1 MNILILWSYYSYHLF
16 KKTLSLGSINRTRQ
30 KRGPL
35 KVQVVYDREVGL
47 TIRRIKLVI
56 LLKLNLFL

>member
-16 KKTLSLGSINRTRQ
+16 KKTLSLGSINRTW
-30 KRGPL
+30 KKEGPL
-35 KVQVVYDREVGL
+35 KVQIVYNREVSL
-47 TIRRIKLVI
+47 TIRRIELVI